1 MMLAIIPVNLP
12 LPKENPPSD
21 DEDDAM
27 PRQSMSHE
35 AMVKLN
41 EMRVNNQLC
50 DASIEMDDGKIFNVH
65 RAIMC
70 ACSEYFKFVTFNL
83 G

>member
-1 MMLAIIPVNLP
+1 MLAIIPVNSLLP
-12 LPKENPPSD
+12 NEDTLSEN
-21 DEDDAM
+21 EDDPT

-41 EMRVNNQLC
+41 EMREQNQLC
-50 DASIEMDDGKIFNVH
+50 DAAIKMTDGTVFNVH

-70 ACSEYFKFVTFNL
+70 GCSDYFK
-83 G
+83 